1 MKIKEMIQALQLQ
14 KKDSGKNQLMTV
26 WGEHLNKDKVL
37 EEYPRPQMV
46 RNNYTILN
54 GMWKYAFT
62 LNSKM
67 PEHYDGEILVPFSP
81 EAYLSGVNRQ
91 LQPKEFLWYERMI
104 LLDEIPKENR
114 LILHFGACDERC
126 RVYVNGAQAGF
137 HSGGYQA
144 FSLDITPYIV
154 TGENRLQVCVRDRS
168 DTSYHGRGKQKLEN
182 GGMFYTAQSGIWQT
196 VWYEWVPDIYVQKM
210 HITPRYDES
219 SVEIE
224 LFTNEKTQECQP
236 CRIVI
241 YENEVPVSEMTVSGV
256 RKVTMPIPNMHSWS
270 PIAPF
275 LYQVIINYGEDQI
288 AGYFGMRCFTVE
300 KDVDNIPRLCLN
312 HVPYFQNGILDQG
325 YYPESLLTPVSDEAM
340 IQDIMMAKKH
350 GFNMIRKHCK
360 IEPMRWYYH
369 CDRLGMLVW
378 QDMINGG
385 EEYRLLYITYIPT
398 VIKRLRK
405 IKDNKYALLSRRNP
419 KGRREW
425 KKECLETIEQLYN
438 CTCICTW
445 VLFNEG
451 WGQFDAAENT
461 EMVRKVDNS
470 RLIDA
475 HSGWFDQNAGDLKS
489 VHIYFFDLVTE
500 QSRKP
505 YSISEYGGL
514 ACGIEGHSYSD
525 DVFGYGT
532 YSVHDLKKEYKKMQR
547 KIQDLYPEGLS
558 AAVYTQ
564 LTDIEEEVNGLLTYD
579 RKVSKLD
586 MRL

>member
-1 MKIKEMIQALQLQ
+1 MNTAW
-14 KKDSGKNQLMTV
+14 T
-26 WGEHLNKDKVL
+26 DKVDL
-37 EEYPRPQMV
+37 NMPLPEYPRPQLA
-46 RNNYTILN
+46 RRLWLNLN
-54 GMWKYAFT
+54 GPWEYAITTSARHPKEF
-62 LNSKM
+62 
-67 PEHYDGEILVPFSP
+67 EGQIIVPFSP
-81 EAYLSGVNRQ
+81 ESELSGVNRS
-91 LQPKEFLWYERMI
+91 LKAGEYLWYRRDIALPQEFAGKRVI
-104 LLDEIPKENR
+104 LN
-114 LILHFGACDERC
+114 FGAVDQCATVWVNSTQVVSHIGGYLPFSADVTDAVEDGRLLITV
-126 RVYVNGAQAGF
+126 RVTDDTDRSF
-137 HSGGYQA
+137 HS
-144 FSLDITPYIV
+144 
-154 TGENRLQVCVRDRS
+154 
-168 DTSYHGRGKQKLEN
+168 RGKQKTRR
-182 GGMFYTAQSGIWQT
+182 GGIWYTPQSGIWQT
-196 VWYEWVPDIYVQKM
+196 VWLEAVPESYVRNLRITPDFDGAAVDISAEIVGDEDAYAHFGGESYLLPARIPVPDFE
-210 HITPRYDES
+210 P
-219 SVEIE
+219 
-224 LFTNEKTQECQP
+224 
-236 CRIVI
+236 
-241 YENEVPVSEMTVSGV
+241 
-256 RKVTMPIPNMHSWS
+256 WS
-270 PIAPF
+270 PEHPK
-275 LYQVIINYGEDQI
+275 LYGFSVTCGEDEVQS
-288 AGYFGMRCFTVE
+288 YFAMRKFSVE
-300 KDVDNIPRLCLN
+300 KDKDGVERLFLN
-312 HVPYFQNGILDQG
+312 NEPYFHNGLLDQG
-325 YYPESLLTPVSDEAM
+325 YWPDGLYTAPSDEAL
-340 IQDIMMAKKH
+340 IFDIETVKKL
-350 GFNMIRKHCK
+350 GYNMLRKHIK
-360 IEPMRWYYH
+360 IEPQRWYYH

-385 EEYRLLYITYIPT
+385 EEYRLLYTTYIPT

-500 QSRKP
+500 QNRKP
-505 YSISEYGGL
+505 YAISEYGGL